1 MVISVSPYQSSPGN
15 QSTWH
20 FYNLRLMWTPLS
32 VPCQMSEWESF
43 IRFQTETEAIDYS
56 ITLDEIEL
64 NNKFDCWKMV
74 SQKTLG
80 NQTIKAWNNWS
91 SLFQTH
97 LHHINWRQVL
107 KCAEFEILH
116 NIICTI
122 HVIKCHWLFL
132 DRIAIC
138 LQLIKWGDWNS
149 LKLKEAKVNFT
160 KRFSWTN

>member
-1 MVISVSPYQSSPGN
+1 MVIFKIPLPIIPWKSIYL
-15 QSTWH
+15 TFFTIW
-20 FYNLRLMWTPLS
+20 RLMWTPLS

-43 IRFQTETEAIDYS
+43 IRFQTETEAFDYS

-97 LHHINWRQVL
+97 LHHIKL
-107 KCAEFEILH
+107 KTSLKVCRIWNSPWHHLY
-116 NIICTI
+116 NPCDQMSL
-122 HVIKCHWLFL
+122 LFL

-138 LQLIKWGDWNS
+138 LQLIKLGEIHRS
-149 LKLKEAKVNFT
+149 SVKLFFLKKN
-160 KRFSWTN
+160 SWTN